1 MERVGELCH
10 LNLNF
15 DVFSCAGVGGRC
27 GKKIDTT
34 KPEDSTSVTF
44 FIPSLIYH
52 YLGYFVCPSLPRGE
66 ELDWNVS

>member
-1 MERVGELCH
+1 MERVLELCH
-10 LNLNF
+10 LNLDF
-15 DVFSCAGVGGRC
+15 DVFSYAGVVGGG
-27 GKKIDTT
+27 GKEIDTT

-66 ELDWNVS
+66 ELDWSVS